1 MEKSKDV
8 FSINEHEV
16 MEYYGL
22 NGILGKIKFR
32 SKMIRSWLLH
42 SLAYS
47 SPWSNFI
54 IKMQRSRGVIIGKN
68 CHFSPYILLDLV
80 HPELISIGDNV
91 TMGSNS
97 MIFAH
102 VNPTANLFL
111 KKTHYPRKIEKV
123 IIKSGAVINPG
134 AIISAGVIIGKNSI
148 ISIGSAV
155 TEDVPDYC
163 IVVGNPA
170 RIIKKIDH

>member
-1 MEKSKDV
+1 MSKNDDI
-8 FSINEHEV
+8 FSINEAEV

>member
-1 MEKSKDV
+1 
-8 FSINEHEV
+8 
-16 MEYYGL
+16 
-22 NGILGKIKFR
+22 
-32 SKMIRSWLLH
+32 
-42 SLAYS
+42 
-47 SPWSNFI
+47 
-54 IKMQRSRGVIIGKN
+54 MQRSRGVIIGKN
-68 CHFSPYILLDLV
+68 CHFSPYVLLDLV

-134 AIISAGVIIGKNSI
+134 AIISAGVTIGKNSI
-148 ISIGSAV
+148 VSIGSTV

>member
-1 MEKSKDV
+1 MSKNDDI
-8 FSINEHEV
+8 FSINEAEV

-22 NGILGKIKFR
+22 NGILGKMKFR

-68 CHFSPYILLDLV
+68 CHFSPYVLLDLV

-134 AIISAGVIIGKNSI
+134 AIISAGVTIGKNSI
-148 ISIGSAV
+148 VSIGSAV